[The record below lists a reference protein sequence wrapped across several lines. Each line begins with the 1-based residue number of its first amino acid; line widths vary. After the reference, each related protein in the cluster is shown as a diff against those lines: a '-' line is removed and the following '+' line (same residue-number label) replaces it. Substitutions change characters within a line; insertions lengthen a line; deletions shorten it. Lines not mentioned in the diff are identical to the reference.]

1 MYNII
6 HFKEPLYVE
15 KESIGYIKETIK
27 EEEPL
32 NKGDMV
38 IIDTDYLF
46 IEKDFHEDEID
57 SNINLD
63 FYKAN
68 ELRYQKEKKWG
79 IRRYNWKIKKI
90 KKTLT

>member
-1 MYNII
+1 M
-6 HFKEPLYVE
+6 E
-15 KESIGYIKETIK
+15 KESIGYIKETLK

-32 NKGDMV
+32 NKGDLV

-46 IEKDFHEDEID
+46 REKDFYEGEID

-68 ELRYQKEKKWG
+68 ELRYQKEKIEELEDTIEK
-79 IRRYNWKIKKI
+79 
-90 KKTLT
+90 

>member
-1 MYNII
+1 M
-6 HFKEPLYVE
+6 E
-15 KESIGYIKETIK
+15 KESIGYIKETLK

-68 ELRYQKEKKWG
+68 ELRYQKEKNEELEDTIEK
-79 IRRYNWKIKKI
+79 
-90 KKTLT
+90 